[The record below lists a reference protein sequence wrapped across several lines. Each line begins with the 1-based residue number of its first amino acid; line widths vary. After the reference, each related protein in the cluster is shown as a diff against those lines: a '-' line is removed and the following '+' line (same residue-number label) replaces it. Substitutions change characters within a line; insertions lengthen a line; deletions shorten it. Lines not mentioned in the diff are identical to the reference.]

1 MGRGSPERLQRD
13 LATLFGAGA
22 VAGLTDRE
30 LIHRISRAADDP
42 AAAEAC
48 FQVLVERHGPMVL
61 RVCRNVLRDPH
72 DAEDAFQATFLVLA
86 KRMRSI
92 RKLDSL
98 ACWLHGVAA
107 RVSARARVEAAKRR
121 RREREGGRLA
131 VVSATE
137 ESGDDLQD
145 LHVQEEVLRL
155 PERYRSVIVLCYW
168 EGLTHEQAAQRLGR
182 PIGTVRSR
190 VARARD
196 LLRRRL
202 IHRGVAPGALEAGST
217 PAVPLAL
224 ARITVPAA
232 AKVAAG
238 GALSQVVAA
247 HVAGLSSQVARSLLM
262 TKIESAAVPAV
273 LILFTSIGLGYG
285 ALAPQSKP
293 DDDQPKPEPKPPIAV
308 DAPES
313 AGLQPR
319 PTRHEYIVEPP
330 DLLLVEVLEALPGRP
345 ISGERLVR
353 PDGTIS
359 LGFYG
364 DVEVAGLT
372 RSQIKEKVVNHLRKY
387 LDDDVLGLVTVG
399 VDPETGK
406 IFKTKRSEPKDTDR
420 VFVDVTTY
428 NSQFYYLVG
437 EFGHPGMFHATGRD
451 TVLDAVYYAG
461 GPTPRADLNNL
472 VLVRKGPGG
481 APAAKFPV
489 HFAAI
494 ISGEDASTNYYLQ
507 PGDRLIA
514 PRVREGRLAEEPE
527 LEQAPAPPP
536 PPRAAAPDP
545 YFGRR
550 PGVSSKPAVDESK
563 LSEIERRLE
572 KIEAQ
577 LAEILKRLGDR

>member
-13 LATLFGAGA
+13 LATLFRSGAI
-22 VAGLTDRE
+22 AGLTDRE
-30 LIHRISRAADDP
+30 LIRRITRTTDDQ
-42 AAAEAC
+42 AEAEAC
-48 FQVLVERHGPMVL
+48 FEVLVERHGPMVL

-121 RREREGGRLA
+121 RREREAGKLA
-131 VVSATE
+131 VVSTVEDNASE
-137 ESGDDLQD
+137 LQD
-145 LHVQEEVLRL
+145 LHVQEETLRL

-168 EGLTHEQAAQRLGR
+168 EGLTHEQAAQRLGC

-190 VARARD
+190 VARARE

-202 IHRGVAPGALEAGST
+202 VRRGVVPGALEAGT
-217 PAVPLAL
+217 IPAVPLAL
-224 ARITVPAA
+224 SRITVQAA

-238 GALSQVVAA
+238 QVLSKVVAA
-247 HVAGLSSQVARSLLM
+247 HVAGLASHVARSLLM
-262 TKIESAAVPAV
+262 TKFQSAAVPA
-273 LILFTSIGLGYG
+273 LFILLTSIGLGYG

-293 DDDQPKPEPKPPIAV
+293 DDDKPKPEPKASAAFE
-308 DAPES
+308 APES
-313 AGLQPR
+313 AGTQPR
-319 PTRHEYIVEPP
+319 PTYREYVVEPP

-364 DVEVAGLT
+364 DIQVAGLT
-372 RSQIKEKVVNHLRKY
+372 LAEVKEKVVNHLRKY
-387 LDDDVLGLVTVG
+387 LKDETLGLVDVMNR
-399 VDPETGK
+399 
-406 IFKTKRSEPKDTDR
+406 KRAEPKDTDR
-420 VFVDVTTY
+420 VFIDVTAY
-428 NSQFYYLVG
+428 NSQFYYLAG
-437 EFGHPGMFHATGRD
+437 EFEQPDRFHATGRD
-451 TVLDAVYYAG
+451 TVLDAVYMAG
-461 GPTPRADLNNL
+461 GLTPRANPETL
-472 VLVRKGPGG
+472 VLVRKGSSG
-481 APAAKFPV
+481 APTPEFV
-489 HFAAI
+489 VDFDAI
-494 ISGEDASTNYYLQ
+494 ISGNDTSTNYYLQ

-514 PRVREGRLAEEPE
+514 NPKRPSQRAEESQ
-527 LEQAPAPPP
+527 LEQASAPRPAS
-536 PPRAAAPDP
+536 RAAAPEVPTP

-550 PGVSSKPAVDESK
+550 SDESAK
-563 LSEIERRLE
+563 PPADGSRLQEIERRLA

-577 LAEILKRLGDR
+577 LAEVLKRLDDR